1 MLFIMYEKI
10 RRNFLAHPTLERIIK
25 NIDSLPPLSDVA
37 NLVHELYNS
46 DDEDILK
53 LVKII
58 ESDALLTANILKM
71 INSPLYSFSRQ
82 INSITKA
89 VVFLGTQT
97 IYNLILNYAMKQ
109 HLKADP
115 QIYGFDSAQFNDMCQ
130 LQSCLVMKWYG
141 KLNIRDA
148 RFLSSL
154 ALMMESGKLV
164 LAMEV
169 EKSDY
174 ADIFRKSF
182 IECANIQE
190 FEKDLINS
198 TSYQISG
205 FLFKHWN
212 LDPLYIDILNELDYK
227 ESSDV
232 SLLKHVAIIEIVRT
246 TINLREIL
254 TDQSIA
260 SAALIV
266 KEVGLDEEQFKTIAF
281 EIRDNYL
288 NS

>member
-1 MLFIMYEKI
+1 MA
-10 RRNFLAHPTLERIIK
+10 NPTLERIIK
-25 NIDSLPPLSDVA
+25 NIDSLPPLSDIA
-37 NLVHELYNS
+37 NLVHELYSS

-97 IYNLILNYAMKQ
+97 IYNLIINFAMKQ
-109 HLKADP
+109 NLKADP

-130 LQSCLVMKWYG
+130 LQSSLVMQWYG

-148 RFLSSL
+148 RLLSSL

-182 IECANIQE
+182 IECVNIQE

-198 TSYQISG
+198 TSYQITG

-227 ESSDV
+227 KSSDV
-232 SLLKHVAIIEIVRT
+232 TLLKYVAIIEIVRT